1 MGITIK
7 ELFEKAED
15 GKFTY
20 EQFEAAVKE
29 SGAKFADLSDGKYVS
44 KSKYE
49 ADLKAKDGELEAKDT
64 EIANRDEQ
72 IANLNTTISARDTD
86 LSDLQKKL
94 EEAGQDATKLAEL
107 NNQFAGL
114 QQKYENDV
122 KDYQDKMK
130 HQAYEFAVKEFANTK
145 DFTSQAAK
153 RDFVQSMIA
162 RNLEMEDGKIL
173 GREDFAT
180 KYAEENADA
189 FYVPY
194 EPEVELEPDPIPA
207 PEPEPAPVVPQFVA
221 PTPGPEPS
229 SDDSGFHFNFTGVRP
244 SN

>member
-7 ELFEKAED
+7 ELFEKAEN
-15 GKFTY
+15 GTLTY
-20 EQFEAAVKE
+20 EQFENAVKE

-44 KSKYE
+44 KSKYD
-49 ADLKAKDGELEAKDT
+49 ADLKAKDGELAAKDT

-72 IANLNTTISARDTD
+72 ITNLNSTIATRDTD
-86 LSDLQKKL
+86 LAGLQKQL

-114 QQKYENDV
+114 QQKYDNDV
-122 KDYQDKMK
+122 KNYQEQMQ
-130 HQAYEFAVKEFANTK
+130 HQAYEFAVKEYASTK
-145 DFTSQAAK
+145 NFTSQAAK

-173 GREDFAT
+173 GRDDFAE

-189 FYVPY
+189 FVT
-194 EPEVELEPDPIPA
+194 ETPA
-207 PEPEPAPVVPQFVA
+207 PEPSLTPEPTPAPDPTPAPPQFVA
-221 PTPGPEPS
+221 PTPGPAPS
-229 SDDSGFHFNFTGVRP
+229 NDDTGFHFNFAGVRP
-244 SN
+244 TN